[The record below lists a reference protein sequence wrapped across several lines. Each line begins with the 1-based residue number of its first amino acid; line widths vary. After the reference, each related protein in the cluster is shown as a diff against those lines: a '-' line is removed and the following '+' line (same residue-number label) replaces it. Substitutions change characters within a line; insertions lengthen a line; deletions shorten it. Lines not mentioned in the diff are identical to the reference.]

1 MECLSFPDGARFVE
15 MEVTRYALGALT
27 IPVVRLRDPRSSRDD
42 TFAFQWHL
50 ETVLYGGATG
60 GLYRLLER
68 SSLGGCTLTVSKAS
82 VVAGAVTAERL
93 RELIALLS
101 ESLPLESQVRITHPA
116 YDTSSYR
123 GFALTP
129 LTPERSTSLTG
140 PRAPGLTAGDES
152 HPGDL
157 SAVWALRED
166 CGADA
171 RALAAHASA
180 LGRTRRAG
188 GERCKPR
195 A

>member
-1 MECLSFPDGARFVE
+1 ME

-140 PRAPGLTAGDES
+140 PRAPGRTAGDKS
-152 HPGDL
+152 PSSGMP
-157 SAVWALRED
+157 AVWALRED
-166 CGADA
+166 GGADA
-171 RALAAHASA
+171 RAVAAPAAA
-180 LGRTRRAG
+180 LGAASGGRTESR
-188 GERCKPR
+188 KP
-195 A
+195 

>member
-1 MECLSFPDGARFVE
+1 MEALRA
-15 MEVTRYALGALT
+15 TRYALGALT
-27 IPVVRLRDPRSSRDD
+27 IPVVRMRDPRSARDD
-42 TFAFQWHL
+42 AFAFQWHL

-82 VVAGAVTAERL
+82 VVAGEVTAEQL

-101 ESLPLESQVRITHPA
+101 ESLPLESQVRSRTPHAIVSTL
-116 YDTSSYR
+116 R

-129 LTPERSTSLTG
+129 LTPERSTPLTG
-140 PRAPGLTAGDES
+140 PRAPGRTAGDES

-171 RALAAHASA
+171 CALAAHASA